1 MLSSL
6 FGGNADPV
14 IPKGPILSARVT
26 LSFTDGLGNIYDIA
40 EFDSMSKK
48 KVFEPKKRFRPFGS
62 MKTITLKK
70 DAGWEFTL
78 SGMKTDHLLNRFVYF
93 NEMFLQGGDG
103 ISSLP
108 INDNTDAF
116 GAPNS
121 IPMFIINEKTHIVGD
136 FYESYD
142 YYDVTLEEF
151 SEETPD
157 DDKPITYSVSFFSPY
172 RRLNKL
178 ASDPAG
184 DKNQSNISDILL
196 DVLSK
201 NK

>member
-1 MLSSL
+1 MALTTLFSGNKDPDLPKKPLLSSK
-6 FGGNADPV
+6 V
-14 IPKGPILSARVT
+14 SI
-26 LSFTDGLGNIYDIA
+26 SFTDGLGGIYDIA

-78 SGMKTDHLLNRFVYF
+78 SGIKTDHLLNRFVYF
-93 NEMFLQGGDG
+93 NEQFLQGGDG

-108 INDNTDAF
+108 LGTDAY

-121 IPMFIINEKTHIVGD
+121 IPMFIINETTHIGGD

-157 DDKPITYSVSFFSPY
+157 SDKPITYSVSFFSPY
-172 RRLNKL
+172 RRLNQL
-178 ASDPAG
+178 ANDHAG
-184 DKNQSNISDILL
+184 DSILSNINDILL